1 VLAQGEQA
9 ARTDV
14 VLSPGAQ
21 LSMASVNN
29 LATCWAWRSLGS
41 LSAVVGAELG
51 RAFGAVRVAG
61 GVLDGALAAAA
72 GAVVV
77 VVLATLGPPA
87 GPTGTDVVG
96 GTVAVGA
103 GRAPA
108 FGAGGAAW
116 LVGRP

>member
-1 VLAQGEQA
+1 MA
-9 ARTDV
+9 
-14 VLSPGAQ
+14 LSPGPQ
-21 LSMASVNN
+21 LSMALVNK

-51 RAFGAVRVAG
+51 RALGAVRVAG

-72 GAVVV
+72 GAVVA
-77 VVLATLGPPA
+77 VVLATLGTPE
-87 GPTGTDVVG
+87 GRTGTDVVG
-96 GTVAVGA
+96 GTVVVGA

-108 FGAGGAAW
+108 FGGGPLCLVGPW